1 MEFMS
6 TDESSAGGEL
16 LARFLDFLPAQAGC
30 TEGSWPSEDE
40 AAVSE
45 AAVSEEAVFA
55 AVVAAAARLGFPG
68 QESHPK
74 GQEGIRERLAEV
86 QSWWML
92 LLVFIV

>member
-16 LARFLDFLPAQAGC
+16 LARFLNFLPAQAGC

-45 AAVSEEAVFA
+45 AAVPEEAVFA
-55 AVVAAAARLGFPG
+55 AVVAAARLGFPG

>member
-45 AAVSEEAVFA
+45 EAVFA
-55 AVVAAAARLGFPG
+55 AVVAAARLGFPG

>member
-40 AAVSE
+40 AAV
-45 AAVSEEAVFA
+45 FA
-55 AVVAAAARLGFPG
+55 AVVAAARLGFPG

-86 QSWWML
+86 QLWWML